1 VAGYVRAAER
11 REQLLAAAERVLVSD
26 GLEHLT
32 LRGVAADA
40 GVRLSALQYIFPSR
54 ADLVR
59 ALVDHV
65 LDRASYGQF
74 EVGTGGLGVELH
86 RLVDWYSDQFV
97 SDPAVIELVR
107 QEVITRVSL
116 DSPIRSTGFPEAGL
130 IATEPPERRFA
141 EIAQAAGEEYDQ
153 PIEDLGRLF
162 ALAQMGLIVE
172 ALEEPDVD
180 RYRRDAHFLVESIV
194 EFARPHPRG
203 A

>member
-1 VAGYVRAAER
+1 
-11 REQLLAAAERVLVSD
+11 
-26 GLEHLT
+26 
-32 LRGVAADA
+32 
-40 GVRLSALQYIFPSR
+40 
-54 ADLVR
+54 
-59 ALVDHV
+59 
-65 LDRASYGQF
+65 
-74 EVGTGGLGVELH
+74 
-86 RLVDWYSDQFV
+86 
-97 SDPAVIELVR
+97 VIELVR
-107 QEVITRVSL
+107 HEVITRVSL
-116 DSPIRSTGFPEAGL
+116 DHSIRSTGFPEAGL